1 MFRFVLDCWSYRDWP
16 FSYWWWKFWLFV
28 IILYYIILS
37 LFIELAVG
45 LNEPG
50 ADQDE
55 GGGEG
60 STKHGVKELAAAES
74 VRGDELKD
82 EWKAS
87 PTREPWSRR
96 PSKTKFKGCIK
107 THLQQS
113 WPRGADGNDFAFTAN
128 IFPTSSSYF
137 SSTRQAVGSQ
147 IRRRTLLELACTKE
161 PSCIT
166 RRGKW
171 LAWTISTTTFAALRA
186 SMITPATSWDIAG
199 IGFLPGLRISYRCR
213 TLVPFTMI
221 SKFICYKCFIFQV
234 YCNFPLLALQ
244 CQFARK
250 RSAILLGRVF
260 TTMFRNHSV
269 KTRRKYGRPLSCRRS
284 RLALLVQVNICSF
297 STCQRKPY
305 LTRKNS
311 GSDSA
316 FIKGAI
322 GSFLSCGSCTG
333 DKL

>member
-1 MFRFVLDCWSYRDWP
+1 MKVLALRY
-16 FSYWWWKFWLFV
+16 Y
-28 IILYYIILS
+28 IILYYIIVIYRTCSRLERTRS
-37 LFIELAVG
+37 RSRW
-45 LNEPG
+45 
-50 ADQDE
+50 

-60 STKHGVKELAAAES
+60 STKHGVKKLAAAES

-113 WPRGADGNDFAFTAN
+113 WSRGADGNDFAFTAN

-221 SKFICYKCFIFQV
+221 SKFICYKCFIFPCAGVLQLLSSRPPMSI
-234 YCNFPLLALQ
+234 CQKKIGDPLGKSLHHYVPQSFGEDQAEIW
-244 CQFARK
+244 AA
-250 RSAILLGRVF
+250 SLL
-260 TTMFRNHSV
+260 S
-269 KTRRKYGRPLSCRRS
+269 
-284 RLALLVQVNICSF
+284 
-297 STCQRKPY
+297 
-305 LTRKNS
+305 
-311 GSDSA
+311 
-316 FIKGAI
+316 
-322 GSFLSCGSCTG
+322 
-333 DKL
+333 